1 MHIPDS
7 TFALPLGATPIDL
20 QYRLPAFQ
28 QILFSPTIAVSLVL
42 LGLALV
48 AVIVLSYRAKMRA
61 KQEARREALKLAEKI
76 LTKRGG
82 SHDDVEKVLY
92 VFRSKPGIDAASAVM
107 VHDRFTADFL
117 PILTEYYDKEFA
129 KRIELFYFPPPK
141 DTRKLI
147 RAKTEQ
153 ELSVLV
159 EEAKTG
165 KSTTAA
171 AILDLMD
178 ATLKPG
184 VVTKLTFHGI
194 EGGYDCMV
202 MGHDMQHINVT
213 LPANNNVLLSSI
225 RPGMEVEGSLE
236 SGPSLMAYTAAVVRA
251 VAGSMPYCRL
261 TAWKSAWEVRK
272 RESVRLPIVLEVD
285 FQHISTSSSDSISMS
300 NIDKELG
307 TIRPGRLVDI
317 SLGGCCLETPS
328 AGQFLVGDMVRFS
341 KSLVAGNPP
350 ATLLGAI
357 VNVDQIDPNENGGSR
372 QRLHVQFLILDDVSQ
387 RILVRAM
394 RQLQDVMAREEWM
407 KAQQLLQKMRHNK
420 IENIGSPVTGMGAP
434 ARLGGTTKAA
444 AKRPT
449 TRVGSKSGTRSGGAA
464 TGAKESARATRPG
477 AASQRAPLRGPTQA
491 DPRPATQATPKGPT
505 QAAPRPPTR
514 QAQAQPTRPTR
525 PLPSPSTR
533 HPIPPPPSPP
543 RASTRQIPPEQ

>member
-7 TFALPLGATPIDL
+7 TFALPLAATPIDL

-28 QILFSPTIAVSLVL
+28 QIVFSPTIAVSLVL
-42 LGLALV
+42 LGLALI

-61 KQEARREALKLAEKI
+61 KQEARREALRLAEKI

-82 SHDDVEKVLY
+82 NHDDVEKVLHA
-92 VFRSKPGIDAASAVM
+92 FRSKPGIDAASAVM
-107 VHDRFTADFL
+107 VHGRFTADL
-117 PILTEYYDKEFA
+117 WPVLAEYYDKEFA

-147 RAKTEQ
+147 GVKTER
-153 ELSVLV
+153 ELSALV

-165 KSTTAA
+165 KSTTPA

-184 VVTKLTFHGI
+184 VLTKLTFHGI

-213 LPANNNVLLSSI
+213 LPANNNVLLWSI
-225 RPGMEVEGSLE
+225 RPWMEVEGSLE
-236 SGPSLMAYTAAVVRA
+236 SVPSLMAYTAAVVRA

-261 TAWKSAWEVRK
+261 TAWKSAWEGRK
-272 RESVRLPIVLEVD
+272 RESGRLPIVLEVD
-285 FQHISTSSSDSISMS
+285 FQHISTASSDSISMS

-341 KSLVAGNPP
+341 KSLVAANPP

-357 VNVDQIDPNENGGSR
+357 VNVDAINPAENEGSR

-394 RQLQDVMAREEWM
+394 RQLQDVMSREEWM

-420 IENIGSPVTGMGAP
+420 IENIGSPAPGMGAP
-434 ARLGGTTKAA
+434 ARLGGTTKVAP
-444 AKRPT
+444 KRPT
-449 TRVGSKSGTRSGGAA
+449 TRVGTKAGTRAPTRSGGTGTAA
-464 TGAKESARATRPG
+464 RESARGTRPG
-477 AASQRAPLRGPTQA
+477 AASQRAPMRPPTQA
-491 DPRPATQATPKGPT
+491 NPRPATQATPKGPT
-505 QAAPRPPTR
+505 QATPRPATR
-514 QAQAQPTRPTR
+514 QAQPTRP
-525 PLPSPSTR
+525 LPRPSTR
-533 HPIPPPPSPP
+533 QPIPPPPSAPP
-543 RASTRQIPPEQ
+543 RTSTRKLPPEQ